1 MLGLGLGASLP
12 WILYRPGASSIQ
24 SLNRCCETVC
34 SILPASF
41 RYNFHL
47 DVESDD
53 EGNDEDNEDENGY
66 EDDTAP
72 LLKKRSVKKKSK
84 SDSTDSS
91 DIATSR
97 WDHHTKTPGQYSK
110 LRWLRDDS
118 DDDDENNVSRKGDE
132 ENGQRDELGKNRKRR
147 RRHRRRRRQSWSH
160 FTIVFLMDM
169 ALLLT
174 GFATFALAH
183 CVEPLLEPLI
193 ICMVAGFICVNFTR
207 HGDTLED
214 AEDRVA
220 PVVHVAFF
228 TLTGAAL
235 DLASVG
241 PNIFF
246 AVIIALGRVF
256 GIFLGAYFGGRLA
269 GEPECVASLSLSL
282 SLSPP
287 QHTHTHTHTQ
297 TIQI

>member
-97 WDHHTKTPGQYSK
+97 WHHHTKTPGQYSK

-118 DDDDENNVSRKGDE
+118 DDDDDNNVSRKGDE

-147 RRHRRRRRQSWSH
+147 RRHRRRRRQS
-160 FTIVFLMDM
+160 FFFLSCHSNYENYHSY
-169 ALLLT
+169 
-174 GFATFALAH
+174 FS
-183 CVEPLLEPLI
+183 LI
-193 ICMVAGFICVNFTR
+193 LRAR
-207 HGDTLED
+207 E
-214 AEDRVA
+214 
-220 PVVHVAFF
+220 
-228 TLTGAAL
+228 
-235 DLASVG
+235 
-241 PNIFF
+241 
-246 AVIIALGRVF
+246 
-256 GIFLGAYFGGRLA
+256 
-269 GEPECVASLSLSL
+269 
-282 SLSPP
+282 SP
-287 QHTHTHTHTQ
+287 
-297 TIQI
+297 